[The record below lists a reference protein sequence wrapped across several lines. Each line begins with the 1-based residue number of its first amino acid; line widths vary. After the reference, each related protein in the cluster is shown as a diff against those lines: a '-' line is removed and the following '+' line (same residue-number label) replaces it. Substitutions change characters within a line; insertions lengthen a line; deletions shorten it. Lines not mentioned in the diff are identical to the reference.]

1 MKTLFEHVGVLVP
14 EIYLPKANADWT
26 KRAVVACDQYTSEP
40 EYWEAVA
47 QETADAPSTFKII
60 FPEVYLEDGNS
71 EQRIQAINQQM
82 DAYLAEGT
90 LENKGKGFIYVE
102 RQTSHAPMRKG
113 LIIAL
118 DLEKYDFNKGSQ
130 TLIRATEGT
139 ILDRLPPRMKIRQG
153 ASLESPHIMVLI
165 DDPEHSVIEPLR
177 QKVQYQTPL
186 YDFDLMKQGGHITG
200 YHIHDEETIQG
211 IITALEK
218 LADPVNF
225 NQKYQTEDNVGVLL
239 FAMGDGNHSF
249 ATAKAIWE
257 ETKKQLTPAEQET
270 HPARFALVELNNVHD
285 EGIVFEP
292 IHRVLF
298 NVNTQDLFA
307 EMQKHFQAQGS
318 ELIIEDYPDK
328 ETLKQHLQTSNE
340 EIQYLWGVDATSYK
354 LLGIKHPKLN
364 LEVGNIQ
371 QFLDQYL
378 AVHPES
384 KIDYVHGEEVTERL
398 GKEAKNLGLLFP
410 IMDKSDFFKTVVL
423 E

>member
-14 EIYLPKANADWT
+14 EIYLPKANADWM

-211 IITALEK
+211 IIIALEK
-218 LADPVNF
+218 LADPANF
-225 NQKYQTEDNVGVLL
+225 NQKYQTGDNVGVLL

>member
-225 NQKYQTEDNVGVLL
+225 NQKYQTGDNVGVLL